1 MRKADAGTDRPQSG
15 RNEPKPL
22 PFPPIARSSSD
33 RLHLALAIALCAVIL
48 AAVAFPLTRSEHVSA
63 AESGEA
69 PAIVVSDGFSS
80 ALNAQATTLAR
91 ALVSAG
97 PMAGIEDADL
107 SLDGHPGAELV
118 PRPVLVT
125 AAQLMVRGA
134 LAGPDGQQELAIPL
148 QSPVRFT
155 VHEGAFSSEMY
166 STRPTVGAALAALG
180 AGFSEHDRIT
190 PSADTPLSGGLHVFV
205 ERATPLLLSVGG
217 KPAVDVFTHSKT
229 VADLLAERGIKLAK
243 RDSVEPSLATRLS
256 EGMTVAVTV
265 VGERVEVEEWALPY
279 QTFYR
284 DDPEMLV
291 GEYAEV
297 QAGFDGYVQREYSVV
312 YENGVEVSRS
322 LVSAV
327 TVPPTNQ
334 VIAQGTGVPAPPPVA
349 VAGVVSAPSGGQC
362 ARTLTVWATW
372 YTAASAGGGGTAT
385 GTTVRKGTVA
395 VDPRVIPLGT
405 SMHIPGY
412 GYGVAED
419 TGGAVIGNIIDLGY
433 GPDDVKDWRSRY
445 VDICI
450 LN

>member
-1 MRKADAGTDRPQSG
+1 VT
-15 RNEPKPL
+15 
-22 PFPPIARSSSD
+22 
-33 RLHLALAIALCAVIL
+33 L

-69 PAIVVSDGFSS
+69 PAIVVTDGFSS
-80 ALNAQATTLAR
+80 ALNTQATTLAS
-91 ALVSAG
+91 ALVGAG
-97 PMAGIEDADL
+97 PMAGLETADL
-107 SLDGHPGAELV
+107 SLEGYPGAELV
-118 PRPVLVT
+118 PRPVLL
-125 AAQLMVRGA
+125 AAARVMVRGA
-134 LAGPDGQQELAIPL
+134 LAGPDGQPEMAIPL

-155 VHEGAFSSEMY
+155 IHEGGFSSEMY
-166 STRPTVGAALAALG
+166 STRPTVGAALLALG

-190 PSADTPLSGGLHVFV
+190 PSADTPLKGGLHVYV
-205 ERATPLLLSVGG
+205 ERATPLRLSVGG
-217 KPAVDVFTHSKT
+217 KAPADVYTHAKT
-229 VADLLAERGIKLAK
+229 VADLLAERGVKLAK
-243 RDSVEPSLATRLS
+243 RDSVEPAPATRLS

-279 QTFYR
+279 QTYYR
-284 DDPEMLV
+284 DDPDMLV
-291 GEYAEV
+291 GEYAET
-297 QAGFDGYVQREYSVV
+297 QAGSDGYVHREYDVV

-327 TVPPTNQ
+327 TVPPTHQ
-334 VIAQGTGVPAPPPVA
+334 VVAQGTGVPPPAPVA
-349 VAGVVSAPSGGQC
+349 VAGIVAGPSGGQC

-372 YTAASAGGGGTAT
+372 YTAASAGGGSTAT

-433 GPDDVKDWRSRY
+433 GPNDTKDWRSRY
-445 VDICI
+445 VDVCI